1 MHAFDMDLVPCCKCV
16 YLLYKVVVWCCC
28 FPYGP
33 MRIFFFFFCCWV
45 VVSSS
50 SIMAVSSQPE
60 IPKNFFKKHTNNW
73 AVLVCTSRFWFNYRH
88 ISNTLSFYQIV
99 KNLGI
104 PDSNII
110 LSILFFSLK
119 KQVLADGI
127 HIHHSSSSSD
137 VSCNARNSFAAQ
149 VFNSRQK
156 DNNLYPEVTQITRFN
171 LQNIQVDYRNYEVT
185 VENFLRVLLDRHD
198 DHVPRSKRLLSDEH
212 SNSILFP
219 FFLTCSVLVYMSK
232 KISLHLILPLS
243 WTWRK

>member
-110 LSILFFSLK
+110 LSILFSLLK
-119 KQVLADGI
+119 NKCWQMVFTFTTHLLLQMFPAMLEI
-127 HIHHSSSSSD
+127 HLQLKCLIQD
-137 VSCNARNSFAAQ
+137 KRIIIYT
-149 VFNSRQK
+149 QK
-156 DNNLYPEVTQITRFN
+156 
-171 LQNIQVDYRNYEVT
+171 
-185 VENFLRVLLDRHD
+185 
-198 DHVPRSKRLLSDEH
+198 
-212 SNSILFP
+212 
-219 FFLTCSVLVYMSK
+219 
-232 KISLHLILPLS
+232 
-243 WTWRK
+243 